1 MRAGGSRV
9 EDERVRVFVALE
21 LPDVALRS
29 LIEWR
34 DRALRTTPGARPLP
48 AEAIHVTLCFLGWRS
63 AREIPA
69 IRDACGVLGAQGSPE
84 LALGEPVWLPPR
96 RPRVLAVE
104 LDDHAGRLVQA
115 QGALSEVLAAGGWY
129 EPERRPYL
137 PHVTTARLKAAPAS
151 RGRLPDSPRL
161 SFRASRAVL
170 YRSRLYR
177 GGARY
182 EALDTFRLS
191 TA

>member
-1 MRAGGSRV
+1 M
-9 EDERVRVFVALE
+9 
-21 LPDVALRS
+21 ALRS

-84 LALGEPVWLPPR
+84 LAFGEPVWLPPR

-115 QGALSEVLAAGGWY
+115 QGALSEVLATGGWY
-129 EPERRPYL
+129 EPERRSYL
-137 PHVTTARLKAAPAS
+137 PHVTMARLKAATVFSGAFQEAPRCAITS
-151 RGRLPDSPRL
+151 GRGPSPVI
-161 SFRASRAVL
+161 RAGV
-170 YRSRLYR
+170 
-177 GGARY
+177 
-182 EALDTFRLS
+182 
-191 TA
+191 